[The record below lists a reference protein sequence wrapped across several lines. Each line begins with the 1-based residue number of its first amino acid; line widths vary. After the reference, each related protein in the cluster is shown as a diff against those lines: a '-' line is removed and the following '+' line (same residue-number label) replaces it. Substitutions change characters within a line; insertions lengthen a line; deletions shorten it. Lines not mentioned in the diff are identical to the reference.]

1 MSRKFFDALKQKIH
15 KPSREETD
23 YSRYAADLEQ
33 MQRSL
38 VANLHKSSSPAE
50 SVQHA
55 LAAACTFYGGD
66 WAGFLVVDMDLNLWT
81 PYMWHNADPNDKT
94 LSVLNEIESSE
105 FLQRW
110 VAGMKSNSPII
121 LHDCS
126 AVRKESPREYAMYQ
140 RLNMRSVMAVPV
152 RPFPTGFLVV
162 RNPTRYTANSNML
175 QLLSYV
181 VVKGVSEKQRNDSIR
196 LTWSPEMIR
205 SDKDIIINLLG
216 ELEVFTSNG
225 FLRESDL
232 NSPKISCL
240 LAYLTLHPTRSIPA
254 RELAEAL
261 WPDES
266 EVQSNPGQNLKQLVF
281 RLRQHCGKISD
292 QPLIITTGA
301 GYQLN
306 PELHVM
312 TDIQQFKRLRSLADS
327 FSTTP
332 LKVGLLTNA
341 LELYRGAMLPSA
353 SGNHWVIPTARRFE
367 LEYLEVA
374 DELMKTLFEL
384 RDFKDL
390 LGLTHQ
396 VLQHSSGHVKAYFWL
411 IMAARQLGSEEFAS
425 KALQDARKLLMKE
438 EYSELTRQLE
448 AHKDIP
454 YTLRPF
460 RATR

>member
-33 MQRSL
+33 VQRSL

-205 SDKDIIINLLG
+205 SDKDIIINLLASWR
-216 ELEVFTSNG
+216 F
-225 FLRESDL
+225 
-232 NSPKISCL
+232 SPPMASC
-240 LAYLTLHPTRSIPA
+240 
-254 RELAEAL
+254 
-261 WPDES
+261 
-266 EVQSNPGQNLKQLVF
+266 G
-281 RLRQHCGKISD
+281 
-292 QPLIITTGA
+292 
-301 GYQLN
+301 
-306 PELHVM
+306 
-312 TDIQQFKRLRSLADS
+312 
-327 FSTTP
+327 
-332 LKVGLLTNA
+332 
-341 LELYRGAMLPSA
+341 
-353 SGNHWVIPTARRFE
+353 
-367 LEYLEVA
+367 
-374 DELMKTLFEL
+374 
-384 RDFKDL
+384 
-390 LGLTHQ
+390 
-396 VLQHSSGHVKAYFWL
+396 
-411 IMAARQLGSEEFAS
+411 
-425 KALQDARKLLMKE
+425 
-438 EYSELTRQLE
+438 
-448 AHKDIP
+448 
-454 YTLRPF
+454 
-460 RATR
+460 RAI